1 MSDFIRKAL
10 VNIFRSKLRSFL
22 TIAGISIGVLSVV
35 VISSIGEVG
44 THTINSELGNMGIDS
59 VMVSSG
65 LDFGVMSADEVEAI
79 RTVEGVQSAM
89 PLMAELSQCR
99 LIDTVTRCMVWGVD
113 QNANRIISL
122 ESIHGRLVDRGDLLS
137 NNNVCVIDES
147 IAMEAYQRTNVIG
160 KKINVY
166 IGGGYKEFE
175 IIGVVKSGVSTLQ
188 NLLSDIIPCFV
199 YIPFT
204 TMQGMTGRASFDQV
218 AVKLSDN
225 SGNSDTPELIKQ
237 TLSKLNGG
245 TPINV
250 NNLLKQKQQLNGIL
264 GIVSVVL
271 SVIAGISLIVSGLSI
286 MTVMLTSVS
295 ERTREIGIKKS
306 IGATNKDIML
316 EFVLEAIMLTMIGSI
331 IGISIGVGL
340 SALGCIIMGT
350 GVLLNFSLI
359 AFTFIFSL
367 VMGLMFGAYPAY
379 KAAKLKPIDAL
390 RYE

>member
-1 MSDFIRKAL
+1 MSDFIKKAL

-65 LDFGVMSADEVEAI
+65 LDFGVMSTDEVEAI